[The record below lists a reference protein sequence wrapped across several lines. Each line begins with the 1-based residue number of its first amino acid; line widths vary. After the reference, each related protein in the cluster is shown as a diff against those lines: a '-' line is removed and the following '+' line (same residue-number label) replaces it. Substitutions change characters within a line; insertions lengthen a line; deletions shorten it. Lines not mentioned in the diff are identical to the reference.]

1 VTAQAPVQ
9 EPNTEY
15 PPHLKGASPEAYHE
29 FLSRLGAVLE
39 KWVYVTCHG
48 CGYDWALSKLWR
60 DLM

>member
-39 KWVYVTCHG
+39 KLE
-48 CGYDWALSKLWR
+48 AEP
-60 DLM
+60 